1 MAISPFQFPETILH
15 PQQFTTEPPKPPTA
29 PDSRNHPSKQ
39 FTTKPPTA
47 THSSDDVEGRNHH
60 PILLLAEP
68 ASSFAVVERK
78 QEDRNANYTDMV
90 NKYYDLATSFYEFGW
105 GESFYFAHRW
115 NDESLR
121 ESIKRREHFLSF
133 CSFLLCLYCLTKI
146 G

>member
-68 ASSFAVVERK
+68 ASSFAVVERPRHRVLTRRRLTNTMILLRAFMSLGG
-78 QEDRNANYTDMV
+78 ENLSILHTDGMMSLFEKASNV
-90 NKYYDLATSFYEFGW
+90 ASI
-105 GESFYFAHRW
+105 SSPFA
-115 NDESLR
+115 L
-121 ESIKRREHFLSF
+121 F
-133 CSFLLCLYCLTKI
+133 CSAFTA
-146 G
+146 

>member
-68 ASSFAVVERK
+68 ASSFAVVERP
-78 QEDRNANYTDMV
+78 RHRVLTRR
-90 NKYYDLATSFYEFGW
+90 
-105 GESFYFAHRW
+105 RW